1 MGGTSIYAQVLSE
14 VKEMRSDVHAID
26 KKLEVHLAHDE
37 EWCKQMDSLN
47 KIVRGNGVKGLV
59 TLVEDLV
66 DDKKSRDE
74 VKTTEQKA
82 KIDLKTGAILA
93 GVSAAIGVLAELL
106 LSQLM

>member
-66 DDKKSRDE
+66 DDKSPEMKSRR
-74 VKTTEQKA
+74 QSRRQRL
-82 KIDLKTGAILA
+82 I
-93 GVSAAIGVLAELL
+93 
-106 LSQLM
+106 